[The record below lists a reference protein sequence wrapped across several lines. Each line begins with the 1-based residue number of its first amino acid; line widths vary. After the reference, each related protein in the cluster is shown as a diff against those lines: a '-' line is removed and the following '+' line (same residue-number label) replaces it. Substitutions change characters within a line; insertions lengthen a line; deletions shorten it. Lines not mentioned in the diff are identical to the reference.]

1 VRGRSPVLVVLGTRP
16 EAIKCAPVVNA
27 LRDRRQPVVVALTGQ
42 HPDLAIS
49 MLAEV
54 GIHPDI
60 DLGANR
66 TGGSPA
72 QLLAS
77 ILQLLPPVIVAHRP
91 GLVLVQGDTVSAL
104 AGALAAGYAQVPVG
118 HLEAGLRTYDRDE
131 PFPEEMQRAVIT
143 SLSALHFA
151 PTETA
156 VRALHREGIDQES
169 VFMTGNSGIDALLAT
184 VRRLGSTPELVS
196 LMEARF
202 PFVARAARPLV
213 LMTAHRRESIG
224 PRLRSICR
232 AVERLARMGVC
243 EIVLPMHPNPAVSGI
258 LAPSLS
264 GIPGIHIVP
273 PVEHAAMVWLM
284 QNCQLVMTD
293 SGGLQEEAP
302 ALGRRV
308 LVLRDVSER
317 PEAIDVGAAEIVGTR
332 TDRIVN
338 AVRKAVKLPPIAP
351 VFPYGDG
358 HAGRRI
364 ADILVR
370 WFGFSAQPRQ
380 EAV

>member
-1 VRGRSPVLVVLGTRP
+1 MRGRSPVLVVLGTRP
-16 EAIKCAPVVNA
+16 EAIKCAPVINA

-42 HPDLAIS
+42 HPDLAIA

-66 TGGSPA
+66 TSASPA

-77 ILQLLPPVIVAHRP
+77 ILQLLPPVMVAHRP

-118 HLEAGLRTYDRDE
+118 HVEAGLRSNDRDE
-131 PFPEEMQRAVIT
+131 PFPEEMQRAAIS
-143 SLSALHFA
+143 SLAALHFA

-156 VRALHREGIDQES
+156 ARTLHREGIDPAN
-169 VFMTGNSGIDALLAT
+169 VFITGNSGIDALMAT
-184 VRRLGSTPELVS
+184 LRRLRSTPELVA

-213 LMTAHRRESIG
+213 LLTAHRRESIG
-224 PRLRSICR
+224 PRLRGISR

-243 EIVLPMHPNPAVSGI
+243 EIILPMHPNPAVSGI
-258 LAPSLS
+258 IGPTLS
-264 GIPGIHIVP
+264 GIPGVHIVP

-284 QNCQLVMTD
+284 QQSQLVMTD

-302 ALGRRV
+302 TLGRRV
-308 LVLRDVSER
+308 LVLREVTER
-317 PEAIDVGAAEIVGTR
+317 PEAIDVGAAELVGTR
-332 TDRIVN
+332 PDRIVS
-338 AVRKAVKLPPIAP
+338 AVRQAVKLPPIAP

-358 HAGRRI
+358 NAGRRI
-364 ADILVR
+364 ADILVQ
-370 WFGFSAQPRQ
+370 WFGVSAYPRE
-380 EAV
+380 EAL

>member
-16 EAIKCAPVVNA
+16 EAIKLAPVINA
-27 LRDRRQPVVVALTGQ
+27 LRDRRQPVVVAVTGQ

-60 DLGANR
+60 DLGASR
-66 TGGSPA
+66 TGASPA

-77 ILQLLPPVIVAHRP
+77 ILQLLPPVLVAHRP

-104 AGALAAGYAQVPVG
+104 AGALTAGYAQVPVG
-118 HLEAGLRTYDRDE
+118 HVEAGLRSRDRDE
-131 PFPEEMQRAVIT
+131 PFPEEMQRVVIS
-143 SLSALHFA
+143 SLAALHFA
-151 PTETA
+151 PTEA
-156 VRALHREGIDQES
+156 AARALHREGIDPAA
-169 VFMTGNSGIDALLAT
+169 VFMTGNSGIDALIAT
-184 VRRLGSTPELVS
+184 ARRLCATPELAS

-213 LMTAHRRESIG
+213 LFTAHRRENIG
-224 PRLRSICR
+224 PRLRGISR

-258 LAPSLS
+258 LAPALS
-264 GIPGIHIVP
+264 GVPGIHIIP
-273 PVEHAAMVWLM
+273 PVEHTALVWLM
-284 QNCQLVMTD
+284 QHCDLVLTD

-308 LVLRDVSER
+308 LVLREVSER
-317 PEAIDVGAAEIVGTR
+317 PEAVDVGAAEIVGTR
-332 TDRIVN
+332 TDRIVT
-338 AVRKAVKLPPIAP
+338 AVRQALKLPPIAP

-370 WFGFSAQPRQ
+370 WFGFSAHPRE
-380 EAV
+380 EAI

>member
-1 VRGRSPVLVVLGTRP
+1 MRGRSPVLVILGTRP
-16 EAIKCAPVVNA
+16 EAIKLAPVINA
-27 LRDRRQPVVVALTGQ
+27 LRDRRQPVVVAVTGQ

-60 DLGANR
+60 DLAANR
-66 TGGSPA
+66 TGASPA
-72 QLLAS
+72 QLLAA
-77 ILQLLPPVIVAHRP
+77 ILQLLPPVLVAHRP
-91 GLVLVQGDTVSAL
+91 GLVLVQGDTISAI
-104 AGALAAGYAQVPVG
+104 AGALAAAYAQVPVG
-118 HLEAGLRTYDRDE
+118 HVEAGLRSRDRDE
-131 PFPEEMQRAVIT
+131 PFPEEMQRIVIS
-143 SLSALHFA
+143 SLAALHFA
-151 PTETA
+151 PTEAA
-156 VRALHREGIDQES
+156 VRALHREGIDPAT
-169 VFMTGNSGIDALLAT
+169 VHMTGNSGIDALLAT
-184 VRRLGSTPELVS
+184 TRRLRSMPELGA

-213 LMTAHRRESIG
+213 LFTAHRRESIG
-224 PRLRSICR
+224 PRLRAISR

-243 EIVLPMHPNPAVSGI
+243 EVVLPLHPNPAVSGI
-258 LAPSLS
+258 LGPSLS
-264 GIPGIHIVP
+264 GVPGIHVIP

-284 QNCQLVMTD
+284 QHCDLVLTD

-308 LVLRDVSER
+308 LVLREVSER
-317 PEAIDVGAAEIVGTR
+317 PEAVDVGAAEIVGTR
-332 TDRIVN
+332 TDRIVS
-338 AVRKAVKLPPIAP
+338 AVRQALKLPPIAP

-370 WFGFSAQPRQ
+370 WFGVSTLPRE